1 MGTPIDQYVIDK
13 VRKMRDERN
22 MSQREFA
29 DAINLSHGYVG
40 DIEAGRKS
48 AKYSLFHISEI
59 AKVFKCSIWDLVPQ
73 YPLGN

>member
-1 MGTPIDQYVIDK
+1 MNTAIDRYVISK
-13 VRKMRDERN
+13 VKKMRDEKN

-48 AKYSLFHISEI
+48 AKYSLFHINEI
-59 AKVFKCSIWDLVPQ
+59 AKVFGCALWDLIPQ
-73 YPLGN
+73 EPIE